1 MKVLMV
7 CLGNICRSPLAEGIL
22 KDKAKKNNLNW
33 EVDSAGISSYHAGD
47 APDPRSVEV
56 AAKHGIDISTQRSR
70 QFVMN
75 DFEKFDKIYVM
86 DDSNYDEIMLLAD
99 TDPQREKVELI
110 LKNVPECKDYCVP
123 DPYWDDNGFE
133 NVFKMLDEACDK
145 IIEDYK
151 AKVGQE
157 A

>member
-22 KDKAKKNNLNW
+22 KDKAKKNNLDW
-33 EVDSAGISSYHAGD
+33 EVDSAGTSSYHAGD

-56 AAKHGIDISTQRSR
+56 AAKYGIDISTQRSR

-75 DFEKFDKIYVM
+75 DFERFDKIYVM
-86 DDSNYDEIMLLAD
+86 DDTNYDEIMLLAD
-99 TDPQREKVELI
+99 TDAQREKVELI
-110 LKNVPECKDYCVP
+110 LKNVPECTDHCVP

-133 NVFKMLDEACDK
+133 NVFKMLDEACEK
-145 IIEDYK
+145 IIESYK
-151 AKVGQE
+151 AKIGQE